1 MDLSGER
8 AEVPSGSILA
18 ALQMIEVT
26 GEDQEAAAG
35 RVGESRSPSR
45 PPLTGTGIPNITR

>member
-8 AEVPSGSILA
+8 AEVPSGAILA